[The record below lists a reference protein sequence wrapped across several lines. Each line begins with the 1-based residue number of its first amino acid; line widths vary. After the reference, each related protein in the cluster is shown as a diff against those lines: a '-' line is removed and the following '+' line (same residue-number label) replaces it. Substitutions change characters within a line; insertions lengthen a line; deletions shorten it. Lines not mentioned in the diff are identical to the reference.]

1 MKRGRQADELE
12 VACEIQGQEC
22 YGQDDENCRQPH
34 LPGWSLLVI
43 WIGQLKLRILGDCR
57 KLAAEENV
65 DQYLGVDCPAV
76 GIEDRTQ
83 IALAEF
89 CPCNET

>member
-22 YGQDDENCRQPH
+22 YGQDDEDGRQPY
-34 LPGWSLLVI
+34 LPCWSLLVI
-43 WIGQLKLRILGDCR
+43 WIGQLEFRILGNCR
-57 KLAAEENV
+57 KLAAEEDV
-65 DQYLGVDCPAV
+65 DQHLGVDSPAV

-83 IALAEF
+83 VALAEF
-89 CPCNET
+89 GPCDET